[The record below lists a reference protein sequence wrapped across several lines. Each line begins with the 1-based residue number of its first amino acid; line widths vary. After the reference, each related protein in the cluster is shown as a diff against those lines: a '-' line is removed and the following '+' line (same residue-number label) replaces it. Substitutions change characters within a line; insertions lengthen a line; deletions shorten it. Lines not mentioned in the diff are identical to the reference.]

1 MAAIQ
6 IPDELDVE
14 IQHAADS
21 LGRTKDEFVRE
32 ALSVH
37 IEEQI
42 AAQSE
47 FSEAQIER
55 MKQSLAQLN
64 RGEAVSSE
72 HVDTMFSDW
81 RSQRIAR

>member
-6 IPDELDVE
+6 IPDELDIE

-37 IEEQI
+37 LEEQF

-47 FSEAQIER
+47 FPEAQIER
-55 MKQSLAQLN
+55 MRQSLSQLD

-72 HVDTMFSDW
+72 HVDKMFSDW
-81 RSQRIAR
+81 RSQRTAR